1 VYRLLSVDDY
11 CLEITIR
18 ALIGIIVSTVNGSF
32 ANAAKKMPCKGWRE
46 NETAGREK
54 VSLLF

>member
-1 VYRLLSVDDY
+1 MYRLLSVDDY

-18 ALIGIIVSTVNGSF
+18 ALIGIIVSTVSGSF
-32 ANAAKKMPCKGWRE
+32 ANAAKMMPCKGWRE